1 MWPCCLA
8 DRLSTCTMLIILMY
22 TKYSHSL
29 FVRHMRTPIWGEQGG
44 QREGYTT
51 AMDVFFTHVSYSQ
64 RKQRHYAISGL
75 VSTHTQVCVRLTL
88 AMLYSEKRIPIQE
101 PGPLTNV
108 PPCQRQRGFK
118 TGGFGRLYHLQAIF
132 QPIHLARIIECPCLS
147 TPGGVTSYHK
157 PPAPLLI
164 KQGMGGSSLRRMIKK
179 KKGGERRMDGGKGR
193 GETGRVLFWQTPR
206 ERWVWSRSAVS

>member
-1 MWPCCLA
+1 
-8 DRLSTCTMLIILMY
+8 MLIILMY
-22 TKYSHSL
+22 THSSL
-29 FVRHMRTPIWGEQGG
+29 FVLHM
-44 QREGYTT
+44 
-51 AMDVFFTHVSYSQ
+51 
-64 RKQRHYAISGL
+64 
-75 VSTHTQVCVRLTL
+75 HTQEGQKGDLEKQWKSFIHFFFYGDVRQFLDSIPHVCPWPEFPLFPV
-88 AMLYSEKRIPIQE
+88 LYSEKRIPIQE

-164 KQGMGGSSLRRMIKK
+164 KQGMGGSS
-179 KKGGERRMDGGKGR
+179 
-193 GETGRVLFWQTPR
+193 
-206 ERWVWSRSAVS
+206 